1 MQKAL
6 RQTKKEFIGKSGFD
20 RQTLALHK
28 SYVDS
33 LRANINNGLRI
44 INSPNSSMDQRISA
58 QNMIQQNQSE
68 FNSLNES
75 PLLTFKKRFEEI
87 LTDQKHVAILG
98 QFDALKKSIENGSIS
113 PNLQQLRIYLLEID
127 EGVFGFVPD
136 PEQL

>member
-1 MQKAL
+1 
-6 RQTKKEFIGKSGFD
+6 
-20 RQTLALHK
+20 
-28 SYVDS
+28 
-33 LRANINNGLRI
+33 
-44 INSPNSSMDQRISA
+44 MDQRISA